1 LKIWLLSVESQY
13 HSVNAELLSSPH
25 ERLPE
30 EKGPAH
36 WPSSRFTHIIQLR
49 EEALVAARQMWA
61 DFIWV
66 SVQLDQMSKL
76 VKHNKFSDVFYSDFI
91 L

>member
-1 LKIWLLSVESQY
+1 
-13 HSVNAELLSSPH
+13 VNAELLSSPP

-36 WPSSRFTHIIQLR
+36 WPSTRFTHIIQLR
-49 EEALVAARQMWA
+49 EEALVTARQMWA
-61 DFIWV
+61 DYIWV
-66 SVQLDQMSKL
+66 SVQLDQISKL
-76 VKHNKFSDVFYSDFI
+76 VKYNKFSNLF